1 MAEYITPGEAA
12 DRLGVTRDT
21 IRRYVDNGQLSGIR
35 TPGGQRRID
44 AASIQKITSP
54 DTPKGPNP

>member
-44 AASIQKITSP
+44 AASIQKITTP
-54 DTPKGPNP
+54 DTP